1 MVSPRRWLDLGLP
14 DTWMPMGPGT
24 WHGAHGS
31 TLSVA
36 DVLESVHPIE
46 SSEAVEA
53 HEAWCERHHLNAQQT
68 RMEETEEGVTVLRS
82 FGETQSDDFLLVAH
96 LWKGGR
102 LSVLCFRVPLE
113 SLADEDLADV
123 LGALLEARPMEEEPR

>member
-1 MVSPRRWLDLGLP
+1 MVSPRRWLDLGLRDMWVP
-14 DTWMPMGPGT
+14 TGSGSWQGP
-24 WHGAHGS
+24 HGS
-31 TLSVA
+31 KLSIV

-53 HEAWCERHHLNAQQT
+53 HEAWCERHNLNAQQT

-82 FGETQSDDFLLVAH
+82 FGETSTDDFLLVAH

-102 LSVLCFRVPLE
+102 LSILSFRVALE

-123 LGALLEARPMEEEPR
+123 LGALLEARPMEGNPR